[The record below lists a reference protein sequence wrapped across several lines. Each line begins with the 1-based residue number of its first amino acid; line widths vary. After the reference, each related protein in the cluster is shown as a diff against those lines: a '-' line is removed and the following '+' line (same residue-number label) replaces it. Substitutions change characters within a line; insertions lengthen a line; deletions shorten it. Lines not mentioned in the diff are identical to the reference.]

1 MDNLNSHTLGCEK
14 PLSAG
19 VHNYLCYGWVGGFQ
33 KYNDF
38 KSSDKIKTYK
48 LLCTSTRHR
57 PPSHVFLIDFGL
69 KSGDTF

>member
-33 KYNDF
+33 NIMTLNPP
-38 KSSDKIKTYK
+38 IKNQDLQTPLYVYK
-48 LLCTSTRHR
+48 TQTTVSCLL
-57 PPSHVFLIDFGL
+57 D
-69 KSGDTF
+69 

>member
-33 KYNDF
+33 KHNDF
-38 KSSDKIKTYK
+38 KSSDKNQNLQTPLYVYKTQTTVSC
-48 LLCTSTRHR
+48 LL
-57 PPSHVFLIDFGL
+57 D
-69 KSGDTF
+69 